1 MSGGLAAKLES
12 AAAIAA
18 SGVPVCIVQVGT
30 PHAAD
35 ALLALRRA
43 RCAARGLASSAAL
56 ESAARCEAALAA
68 CGPLN

>member
-1 MSGGLAAKLES
+1 MVLGLATAALEQ
-12 AAAIAA
+12 AA
-18 SGVPVCIVQVGT
+18 SLAAVAEGT

-43 RCAARGLASSAAL
+43 RCAARGLASSAAV
-56 ESAARCEAALAA
+56 ESAATCEAALAA

>member
-1 MSGGLAAKLES
+1 MGLGLATAALEQ
-12 AAAIAA
+12 AA
-18 SGVPVCIVQVGT
+18 SLAGVAEGT

-43 RCAARGLASSAAL
+43 RCAARGLASSAAV

-68 CGPLN
+68 CGPLK

>member
-1 MSGGLAAKLES
+1 MGLELATAALEQAASLAAVAE
-12 AAAIAA
+12 
-18 SGVPVCIVQVGT
+18 GT

-43 RCAARGLASSAAL
+43 RCAARGLASSTAL

>member
-1 MSGGLAAKLES
+1 MGLELATAALEQAASLAAVAE
-12 AAAIAA
+12 
-18 SGVPVCIVQVGT
+18 GT

-43 RCAARGLASSAAL
+43 RCAARGLASSAAV
-56 ESAARCEAALAA
+56 ESAATCEAALAA